1 MSNNKL
7 AIFLI
12 ITSVFF
18 GTVMLSFLKI
28 AQEDVNVYVAGFFRF
43 FLGLVII
50 LPYIIKNKDA
60 VLKTTHLKQ
69 HFLRAIL
76 GLPAMLLYFSALVLL
91 PIEKLTAISFVVPLI
106 VTILAVFFLGEK
118 IYIYRTLALILG
130 FSGMLVIIR
139 PGFVDISIGVYM
151 VLFSAL
157 LWSINIIITKK
168 ISKDDSAITIL
179 AYQSIFMSLLSFFIV
194 LFFWEMPSLKTFIYL
209 ILAAMCGTVL
219 HLTLNHAFKLVDVSM
234 TQPYS
239 FLNLVFAS
247 IIGYFVFDE
256 MPDLY
261 TWIGALIIFTGVLI
275 ISYREMKLDK
285 EIIRKRVDIKILIFF
300 LKCFVNLPSNNKNSC
315 C

>member
-43 FLGLVII
+43 FLGLLII
-50 LPYIIKNKDA
+50 LPYIIKKKDV

-69 HFLRAIL
+69 HLLRAIL

-168 ISKDDSAITIL
+168 ISKNDSAITIL

-194 LFFWEMPSLKTFIYL
+194 LFFWEMPSIKTFIYL
-209 ILAAMCGTVL
+209 ILAALCGTVL

-256 MPDLY
+256 IPDLY
-261 TWIGALIIFTGVLI
+261 TWIGALIVFAGVLI

-285 EIIRKRVDIKILIFF
+285 DIIRKRVDIK
-300 LKCFVNLPSNNKNSC
+300 S
-315 C
+315 

>member
-7 AIFLI
+7 SIFLI
-12 ITSVFF
+12 IISVFF

-60 VLKTTHLKQ
+60 VLKTVYLKQ

-179 AYQSIFMSLLSFFIV
+179 AYQSIFMSLLSFIIV

-209 ILAAMCGTVL
+209 ISAAMCGTVL

-256 MPDLY
+256 IPDLY
-261 TWIGALIIFTGVLI
+261 TWIGAFIIFIGILI

-285 EIIRKRVDIKILIFF
+285 EIIRKRIDIK
-300 LKCFVNLPSNNKNSC
+300 S
-315 C
+315 

>member
-1 MSNNKL
+1 
-7 AIFLI
+7 
-12 ITSVFF
+12 
-18 GTVMLSFLKI
+18 MLSFLKI

-60 VLKTTHLKQ
+60 VLRTTHLKK
-69 HFLRAIL
+69 HILRAIL

-139 PGFVDISIGVYM
+139 PGFVEISIGVYM

-219 HLTLNHAFKLVDVSM
+219 HLALNHAFKLVDVSM

-247 IIGYFVFDE
+247 IIGYFVFNE
-256 MPDLY
+256 TPDLY
-261 TWIGALIIFTGVLI
+261 TWVGALIIFVGVLI

-285 EIIRKRVDIKILIFF
+285 EIIRKRVDIK
-300 LKCFVNLPSNNKNSC
+300 S
-315 C
+315 

>member
-50 LPYIIKNKDA
+50 LPYIIKKKDA
-60 VLKTTHLKQ
+60 VLKTTHFKQ

-139 PGFVDISIGVYM
+139 PGFIDISIGVYM

-256 MPDLY
+256 IPDLY

-285 EIIRKRVDIKILIFF
+285 EIIRKRVDIK
-300 LKCFVNLPSNNKNSC
+300 N
-315 C
+315 

>member
-1 MSNNKL
+1 MSDNKL

-12 ITSVFF
+12 IISVFF

-91 PIEKLTAISFVVPLI
+91 PIEKLTAISFIVPLI

-130 FSGMLVIIR
+130 FGGMLVIIR

-194 LFFWEMPSLKTFIYL
+194 IFFWEIPSLKTFIYL
-209 ILAAMCGTVL
+209 ILAAMCGTIL

-256 MPDLY
+256 IPDLY
-261 TWIGALIIFTGVLI
+261 TWIGALIIFTGILI

-285 EIIRKRVDIKILIFF
+285 EIIRKRVDIK
-300 LKCFVNLPSNNKNSC
+300 S
-315 C
+315 

>member
-50 LPYIIKNKDA
+50 LPYIIKKKDT

-118 IYIYRTLALILG
+118 IYIYRTLALVLG
-130 FSGMLVIIR
+130 FSGMLIIIR

-194 LFFWEMPSLKTFIYL
+194 IFFWEMPSLKTFIYL

-219 HLTLNHAFKLVDVSM
+219 HLALNHAFKLVDVSM

-256 MPDLY
+256 IPDLY

-285 EIIRKRVDIKILIFF
+285 EIIRKRVDIK
-300 LKCFVNLPSNNKNSC
+300 N
-315 C
+315 

>member
-50 LPYIIKNKDA
+50 LPYIVRNKDA

-69 HFLRAIL
+69 HLLRAIL
-76 GLPAMLLYFSALVLL
+76 GLPAMLIYFSALVLL
-91 PIEKLTAISFVVPLI
+91 PIEKLTAISFIVPLI

-118 IYIYRTLALILG
+118 IYIYRTLALMLG

-285 EIIRKRVDIKILIFF
+285 DIIRKRVDIK
-300 LKCFVNLPSNNKNSC
+300 S
-315 C
+315 

>member
-50 LPYIIKNKDA
+50 LPYIVKNKDA

-76 GLPAMLLYFSALVLL
+76 GLPAMLIYFSALVLL

-118 IYIYRTLALILG
+118 IYIYRTLALMLG

-247 IIGYFVFDE
+247 IIGYFIFDE

-285 EIIRKRVDIKILIFF
+285 DIIRKRVDIK
-300 LKCFVNLPSNNKNSC
+300 S
-315 C
+315 

>member
-50 LPYIIKNKDA
+50 LPYIIKKKDA

-256 MPDLY
+256 IPDLY
-261 TWIGALIIFTGVLI
+261 TWIGALIIFTGVLV

-285 EIIRKRVDIKILIFF
+285 EIIRKRVDIK
-300 LKCFVNLPSNNKNSC
+300 N
-315 C
+315 

>member
-43 FLGLVII
+43 FLGLIII
-50 LPYIIKNKDA
+50 LPYIIIKKDA

-91 PIEKLTAISFVVPLI
+91 PIEKLTAISFVVPLL

-130 FSGMLVIIR
+130 FGGMLVIIR

-256 MPDLY
+256 IPDLY

-285 EIIRKRVDIKILIFF
+285 EIIRKRVDIK
-300 LKCFVNLPSNNKNSC
+300 N
-315 C
+315 

>member
-50 LPYIIKNKDA
+50 LPYVIKKKDL

-118 IYIYRTLALILG
+118 IYIYRTLALVLG

-194 LFFWEMPSLKTFIYL
+194 IFFWEMPSLKTFIYL
-209 ILAAMCGTVL
+209 VLAAMCGTVL

-256 MPDLY
+256 IPDFY

-285 EIIRKRVDIKILIFF
+285 EIIRKRVDIK
-300 LKCFVNLPSNNKNSC
+300 N
-315 C
+315 

>member
-1 MSNNKL
+1 
-7 AIFLI
+7 
-12 ITSVFF
+12 
-18 GTVMLSFLKI
+18 
-28 AQEDVNVYVAGFFRF
+28 
-43 FLGLVII
+43 
-50 LPYIIKNKDA
+50 
-60 VLKTTHLKQ
+60 
-69 HFLRAIL
+69 
-76 GLPAMLLYFSALVLL
+76 
-91 PIEKLTAISFVVPLI
+91 
-106 VTILAVFFLGEK
+106 
-118 IYIYRTLALILG
+118 
-130 FSGMLVIIR
+130 MLVIIR

-194 LFFWEMPSLKTFIYL
+194 LFFWEMPSIKTFIYL
-209 ILAAMCGTVL
+209 ILASMCGTVL

-285 EIIRKRVDIKILIFF
+285 DIIRKRVDIK
-300 LKCFVNLPSNNKNSC
+300 S
-315 C
+315 

>member
-50 LPYIIKNKDA
+50 LPYIVRNKDA

-76 GLPAMLLYFSALVLL
+76 GLPAMLIYFSALVLL

-118 IYIYRTLALILG
+118 IYIYRTLALMLG

-285 EIIRKRVDIKILIFF
+285 DIIRKRVDIK
-300 LKCFVNLPSNNKNSC
+300 S
-315 C
+315 

>member
-7 AIFLI
+7 AISLI
-12 ITSVFF
+12 IISVFF

-50 LPYIIKNKDA
+50 LPYIIKKKDA

-118 IYIYRTLALILG
+118 IYIYRTLALLLG

-256 MPDLY
+256 IPDLY

-285 EIIRKRVDIKILIFF
+285 NIIRKRVDIK
-300 LKCFVNLPSNNKNSC
+300 S
-315 C
+315 

>member
-7 AIFLI
+7 AVFLI

-50 LPYIIKNKDA
+50 LPYIVKKKDD

-69 HFLRAIL
+69 HFLRAML

-179 AYQSIFMSLLSFFIV
+179 AYQSIFMSLLSFFVV
-194 LFFWEMPSLKTFIYL
+194 LFFWEMPSLETFIYL
-209 ILAAMCGTVL
+209 ILSAICGTVL

-247 IIGYFVFDE
+247 IIGFFVFDE
-256 MPDLY
+256 IPDLY
-261 TWIGALIIFTGVLI
+261 TWIGAIIIFTGVLI
-275 ISYREMKLDK
+275 ISYREIKLDK
-285 EIIRKRVDIKILIFF
+285 EIIRKRVDIK
-300 LKCFVNLPSNNKNSC
+300 N
-315 C
+315 

>member
-194 LFFWEMPSLKTFIYL
+194 LFFWEMPSLKTFVYL

-285 EIIRKRVDIKILIFF
+285 EIIRKRVDIK
-300 LKCFVNLPSNNKNSC
+300 S
-315 C
+315 

>member
-12 ITSVFF
+12 IISVFF

-50 LPYIIKNKDA
+50 LPYIIKKKDT
-60 VLKTTHLKQ
+60 VLKTTHFKKHL
-69 HFLRAIL
+69 LRAIL

-179 AYQSIFMSLLSFFIV
+179 AYQSIFMSILSFIIV

-209 ILAAMCGTVL
+209 ILSAICGTVL
-219 HLTLNHAFKLVDVSM
+219 HLTLNQAFKLVDVSM

-256 MPDLY
+256 IPDAY
-261 TWIGALIIFTGVLI
+261 TWIGASIIFIGVLI
-275 ISYREMKLDK
+275 ISFREMKLDK
-285 EIIRKRVDIKILIFF
+285 EIIRKRVDIK
-300 LKCFVNLPSNNKNSC
+300 S
-315 C
+315 

>member
-7 AIFLI
+7 AISLI
-12 ITSVFF
+12 IISVFF

-50 LPYIIKNKDA
+50 LPYIIKKKDA

-118 IYIYRTLALILG
+118 IYIYRTLALLLG

-256 MPDLY
+256 IPDLY

-285 EIIRKRVDIKILIFF
+285 EIIRKRIDIK
-300 LKCFVNLPSNNKNSC
+300 S
-315 C
+315 

>member
-50 LPYIIKNKDA
+50 LPYINKNKVA

-76 GLPAMLLYFSALVLL
+76 GLPAMLIYFSALVLL

-194 LFFWEMPSLKTFIYL
+194 IFFWETPSLKTFIYL
-209 ILAAMCGTVL
+209 TLAAMCGTIL

-256 MPDLY
+256 IPDLY

-285 EIIRKRVDIKILIFF
+285 EIIRKRVDIK
-300 LKCFVNLPSNNKNSC
+300 N
-315 C
+315 

>member
-50 LPYIIKNKDA
+50 LPYIIKKKDA

-130 FSGMLVIIR
+130 FGGMLVIIR

-256 MPDLY
+256 IPDLY

-285 EIIRKRVDIKILIFF
+285 EIIRKRVDIK
-300 LKCFVNLPSNNKNSC
+300 N
-315 C
+315 

>member
-50 LPYIIKNKDA
+50 LPYIVKNKDA

-76 GLPAMLLYFSALVLL
+76 GLPAMLIYFSALVLL

-285 EIIRKRVDIKILIFF
+285 EIIRKRVDIK
-300 LKCFVNLPSNNKNSC
+300 N
-315 C
+315 

>member
-28 AQEDVNVYVAGFFRF
+28 VQEDVNVYVAGFFRF

-50 LPYIIKNKDA
+50 LPYIVKNKDT

-76 GLPAMLLYFSALVLL
+76 GLPAMLIYFSALVLL

-157 LWSINIIITKK
+157 LWSVNIIITKK

-194 LFFWEMPSLKTFIYL
+194 LFFWEMPSIKTFFYL

-285 EIIRKRVDIKILIFF
+285 DIIRKRVDIKY
-300 LKCFVNLPSNNKNSC
+300 
-315 C
+315 

>member
-43 FLGLVII
+43 FLGLIII
-50 LPYIIKNKDA
+50 LPYIIKNKEA

-76 GLPAMLLYFSALVLL
+76 GLPAMLIYFSALVLL

-194 LFFWEMPSLKTFIYL
+194 LFFWEMPSLKTFVYL

-285 EIIRKRVDIKILIFF
+285 DIIRKRVDIK
-300 LKCFVNLPSNNKNSC
+300 S
-315 C
+315 

>member
-7 AIFLI
+7 AISLI
-12 ITSVFF
+12 IISVFF

-43 FLGLVII
+43 FLGLIII
-50 LPYIIKNKDA
+50 LPYIIKKKGA

-118 IYIYRTLALILG
+118 IYIYRTLALLLG

-256 MPDLY
+256 IPDLY

-285 EIIRKRVDIKILIFF
+285 EIIRKRVDIK
-300 LKCFVNLPSNNKNSC
+300 S
-315 C
+315 